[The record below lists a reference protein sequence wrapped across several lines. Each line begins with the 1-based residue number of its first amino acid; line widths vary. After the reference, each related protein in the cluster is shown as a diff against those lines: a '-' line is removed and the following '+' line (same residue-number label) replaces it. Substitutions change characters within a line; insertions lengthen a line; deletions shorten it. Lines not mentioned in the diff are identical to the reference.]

1 MSAAAFLGI
10 ALVHLLAAIS
20 PGPSFVMAV
29 RTAVGE
35 GFRPAAGLA
44 MGFGIGACLWAFAAL
59 AGLSLL
65 FDLVPPLFLAL
76 KLAGGLF
83 LLWLAIS
90 MWRHAPEPMPR
101 AGTGA
106 APRGRAAAIR
116 LGVATQLANPK
127 PAIFFGAVFVGL
139 VPATAGW
146 TDRGIIL
153 FNIFWVETAWY
164 LIVAR
169 VFSIARARDG
179 YARLKTATD
188 RCLGTALGALGLKV
202 ALS

>member
-1 MSAAAFLGI
+1 MSAAAFLGV

-20 PGPSFVMAV
+20 PGPAFVMAV
-29 RTAVGE
+29 RIAVGE
-35 GFRPAAGLA
+35 GFRAAAGLA
-44 MGFGIGACLWAFAAL
+44 IGFGIGAGLWAFAAL

-65 FDLVPPLFLAL
+65 FVLVPPLYVAI

-83 LLWLAIS
+83 LLWLAVT
-90 MWRHAPEPMPR
+90 MWRHAREPVAQ
-101 AGTGA
+101 AGA
-106 APRGRAAAIR
+106 IAPRGTAASIR
-116 LGVATQLANPK
+116 LGFATQIANPK
-127 PAIFFGAVFVGL
+127 AAIFFGAVFVGL

-146 TDRGIIL
+146 ADRSIVL
-153 FNIFWVETAWY
+153 FNTFWVETAWY
-164 LIVAR
+164 LVVAR
-169 VFSIARARDG
+169 VFSAPRARAA